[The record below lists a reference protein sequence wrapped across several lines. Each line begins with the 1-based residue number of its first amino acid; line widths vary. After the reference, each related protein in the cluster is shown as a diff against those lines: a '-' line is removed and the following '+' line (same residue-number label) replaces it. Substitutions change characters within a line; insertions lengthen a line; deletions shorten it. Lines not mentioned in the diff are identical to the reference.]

1 MLIFYWLLFP
11 FYYVLLLFFIA
22 IVALNTKKI
31 RRKYNFDTI
40 FAYIPI
46 YLINVMIV
54 TLMEAGFIGVII
66 TTAIM
71 LYVIIK
77 ASSLQIIGIT
87 GGIGCG
93 KSTVSNSLNQ
103 DFKLT
108 IIDCDVLA
116 RRIVEIGK
124 PAYNKIVAEYG
135 EAVLHPDTRELNRKA
150 MADIVFKNESI
161 RRKYTRMTGTYIMIE
176 IVKEIIQAIKNKKSL
191 VVLDAPLLFESKYL
205 PYLCYPII
213 TVYVTD
219 ESLQIKR
226 IISRD
231 NMTIEEAKR
240 RINGQMPIGKKLAGA
255 DIKLSN
261 DADVPA
267 LKNKLFHELGSYVL

>member
-1 MLIFYWLLFP
+1 MLVFFWILFP
-11 FYYVLLLFFIA
+11 FYYALLLFVLA

-31 RRKYNFDTI
+31 RRKYKFDTI

-46 YLINVMIV
+46 YLMNVMIIH
-54 TLMEAGFIGVII
+54 LIEAGYVGVIL

-77 ASSLQIIGIT
+77 ASSVQIIGVT
-87 GGIGCG
+87 GGMGCG
-93 KSTVSNSLNQ
+93 KSTVSKSLNQ

-135 EAVLHPDTRELNRKA
+135 SAILDPDTKELNRKA
-150 MADIVFKNESI
+150 VAEIVFKNESI

-176 IVKEIIQAIKNKKSL
+176 IVKEIIDAIRNKKTL

-219 ESLQIKR
+219 ETLQVKR
-226 IISRD
+226 IIERD
-231 NMTIEEAKR
+231 RMTIEEAKR
-240 RINGQMPIGKKLAGA
+240 RIDGQMPIGKKLAGA
-255 DIKLSN
+255 DIKLNN
-261 DADVPA
+261 DGDVSA
-267 LKNKLFHELGSYVL
+267 LKHKLFHELGTYVL